1 MENAFHP
8 SATEEH
14 QSTEVYSPISSTW
27 NPTSSSSDSPS
38 PQAALLKLPGQQRKL
53 AAPAAVPQE
62 MDFVLPPHFLKP
74 QVEGGGPNTAGPVAA
89 AAGSN
94 HQNNAAASTPQ
105 AGYETT
111 EESKPEALSETEW
124 EGTTIPTSATAA
136 TPASYSINEPYGR
149 GSATDGPKSEPATYI
164 FSHAFSTHGRKN
176 TLMKR
181 LFHKADPTEMPDEII
196 VGRSSGCAG
205 GYVALKRSPESMATD
220 PHLSDDDEVDSSEDD
235 SERIGAPG
243 KAHRLRVDDHNDLL
257 KEVPAK
263 TGKEVSRDISP
274 GPDLKVDPRPD
285 VTEYIHLLHYPGSQH
300 SDHARAACSR
310 SKRKE
315 HLIGS
320 MSKLFHLKLNGDG
333 ERGRA
338 LQRDGASDSQGSSRN
353 TSPLSDTCGVCPSSQ
368 LAGSG
373 RSPLVSPSISAHS
386 EFIPVAV
393 NHGDVVTKS
402 RSSSPSHG
410 GVVSASLAIRNF
422 LHGESRARSES
433 SGRSSAP
440 DTPPSGVATPVLH
453 DESHSGHGGLFK
465 DLMNTKHNRRAQSS
479 ARGGNDS
486 DTEAVGA
493 TGVSR
498 KNSQRGL
505 HRSPSESSMADK
517 YGKISKSEVL
527 GKGANAV
534 VRLAHKRDATT
545 PEQAEQLFAVKEFR
559 KRRKGETQREY
570 IKKLIAEFC
579 ISSNMHHENV
589 IQTVD
594 LIQDERE
601 RWCEVMEYM
610 PGGDLY
616 SLIASGEL
624 TDPDEKFCLFKQLVK
639 GVAYL
644 HSVGVAHRDLKPE
657 NLLLDAEKGI
667 LKITD
672 FGVSEVFRTCFEKS
686 PRKAS
691 GICGSEPYIAPEE
704 WHSPAGYDATKADVW
719 ACGIILYTMLQAS
732 IPWRVAKTLDPHYAK
747 YAAFAAANTGARM
760 IGYPPFDRL
769 QPPGPRVVMYKMM
782 IVDPAVRATA
792 DEVLADGWLAAVEY
806 CKSGETKHI
815 HGGKRK
821 A

>member
-1 MENAFHP
+1 MESAIQPN
-8 SATEEH
+8 ATEEYKGVEDH
-14 QSTEVYSPISSTW
+14 SPNPIIW
-27 NPTSSSSDSPS
+27 NPTGSSSDSPS
-38 PQAALLKLPGQQRKL
+38 LLGELPKLPGQQLKL
-53 AAPAAVPQE
+53 GVRATAPEE
-62 MDFVLPPHFLKP
+62 MDFVMPPHCLKTLA
-74 QVEGGGPNTAGPVAA
+74 ERGGPNTSGPVAA

-94 HQNNAAASTPQ
+94 EQNNTAAVTSQ
-105 AGYETT
+105 AGHEGV
-111 EESKPEALSETEW
+111 EESKSETLSETVW
-124 EGTTIPTSATAA
+124 EGTRDPASATTAMA
-136 TPASYSINEPYGR
+136 ASYPINATYGR
-149 GSATDGPKSEPATYI
+149 GSTIDGPKAEPATYI
-164 FSHAFSTHGRKN
+164 FSHAFSTPGRKH

-181 LFHKADPTEMPDEII
+181 LFHKPDPTEMPDEII

-205 GYVALKRSPESMATD
+205 GYVALKRTSESMAKD
-220 PHLSDDDEVDSSEDD
+220 PHMSDDDAVDSSDDD
-235 SERIGAPG
+235 SERVDTPQ
-243 KAHRLRVDDHNDLL
+243 KLRRLRVDDNNDLL

-263 TGKEVSRDISP
+263 AVKDVSRDMSP
-274 GPDLKVDPRPD
+274 GPDLKIDSRPD
-285 VTEYIHLLHYPGSQH
+285 VIEYIHLLHYPGSQH
-300 SDHARAACSR
+300 SDHARAACIK

-315 HLIGS
+315 QLIGS
-320 MSKLFHLKLNGDG
+320 MSKLFHLKLNGNG

-338 LQRDGASDSQGSSRN
+338 LQRDGVSESQGSSRN
-353 TSPLSDTCGVCPSSQ
+353 TSPISDTSGLYPSSPP
-368 LAGSG
+368 AGSG
-373 RSPLVSPSISAHS
+373 RSPLVSPSISSPS

-410 GVVSASLAIRNF
+410 GVASASLAIRNF
-422 LHGESRARSES
+422 LHGESRPRSES

-440 DTPPSGVATPVLH
+440 DTPPSGAATPVLH

-465 DLMNTKHNRRAQSS
+465 DLMNTKHNRRAPSS
-479 ARGGNDS
+479 TRGGNDS
-486 DTEAVGA
+486 DTEAAGA

-498 KNSQRGL
+498 KSSQRGL

-534 VRLAHKRDATT
+534 VRLAHKRDAAT

-704 WHSPAGYDATKADVW
+704 WHSPSGYDATKADVW

-760 IGYPPFDRL
+760 IGYAPFDRL
-769 QPPGPRVVMYKMM
+769 QPPGPRVIMYKMM
-782 IVDPAVRATA
+782 VVDPAGRATA

-806 CKSGETKHI
+806 CKLGEAKHK
-815 HGGKRK
+815 HGSKRK
-821 A
+821 